1 MDSWQSIGNELLEK
15 FIIEL
20 KKKENVEKIHSN
32 ILDPLID
39 YIIQRMYPYIM
50 VSCII
55 FLLILIFLILVSIML
70 FRTNGFNVSITP
82 T

>member
-70 FRTNGFNVSITP
+70 FRTTGFNVSITP

>member
-50 VSCII
+50 VSCVI

-70 FRTNGFNVSITP
+70 FRTTGLNVSISP

>member
-39 YIIQRMYPYIM
+39 YIIQRMYPYVM

-70 FRTNGFNVSITP
+70 FRTTGFNVSITP

>member
-15 FIIEL
+15 IIIEL

-50 VSCII
+50 VSCVI

-70 FRTNGFNVSITP
+70 FRTTGFNVSITQ

>member
-15 FIIEL
+15 FFIEL

-50 VSCII
+50 VSCVI

-70 FRTNGFNVSITP
+70 FRTTGLNVSISP

>member
-50 VSCII
+50 VSCVI

-70 FRTNGFNVSITP
+70 FRTTGFNVSITQ

>member
-32 ILDPLID
+32 VLDPLID

-70 FRTNGFNVSITP
+70 FRTTGFNVSITP